1 MFWFLNRKGIVE
13 KTPWMLTLLVWF
25 WVLPELAIQLGWATA
40 EVGRQPWIVWQQL
53 RTADA
58 ISKVVPAWQ
67 IGTTLAIFVADLRT
81 AVRRLVARRL
91 RPDQEGAGP
100 AGRQGRARRPRPPRR
115 LREGGTM
122 TTLGVLWFALV
133 GVLLAGYALFDG
145 FDLGLGT
152 LYPFLAKNDD
162 EKEIMRS
169 SIGPVW
175 DGNEVWLLTGGG
187 AIFAAFPNVYATVF
201 SGFYLALMLVLFALI
216 FRAVSFEFYAHD
228 PSWRRVWDW
237 AFFLGSALPALLF
250 GVAAGNIV
258 RGVPLDKMGEFT
270 GNFFTLLNP
279 YALVLG
285 VLGLVMFMWQGAA
298 WLAVKS
304 ENALYDR
311 AVKTRSLMAW
321 VFVALVVVATA
332 ATFLLVPRAAS
343 QVMASPA
350 GWLFLVLLLVSIVW
364 GRFGSERQGSH
375 GWYAASLAPVALIGL
390 WAVVD
395 LPAARAGD
403 QRRRAVVDHR
413 ELGFVAAHAHGDD
426 DHRCHRRAAGPVL
439 LLPHLSDLRRQD
451 TARRRRVLGLEAS
464 VRSHLLPT
472 DAELRRA

>member
-1 MFWFLNRKGIVE
+1 
-13 KTPWMLTLLVWF
+13 
-25 WVLPELAIQLGWATA
+25 
-40 EVGRQPWIVWQQL
+40 
-53 RTADA
+53 
-58 ISKVVPAWQ
+58 
-67 IGTTLAIFVADLRT
+67 
-81 AVRRLVARRL
+81 
-91 RPDQEGAGP
+91 
-100 AGRQGRARRPRPPRR
+100 
-115 LREGGTM
+115 M

-152 LYPFLAKNDD
+152 LYPFIAKTDD
-162 EKEIMRS
+162 DKEIVRS

-175 DGNEVWLLTGGG
+175 DGNEVWLLAGGG
-187 AIFAAFPNVYATVF
+187 AIFAAFPNVYAAVF

-228 PSWRRVWDW
+228 PSWRKVWDW

-279 YALVLG
+279 YSLVLG

-298 WLAVKS
+298 WLALKS

-311 AVKTRSLMAW
+311 AVKARSLMAW

-350 GWLFLVLLLVSIVW
+350 GWLFLVLLLASIVW
-364 GRFGSERQGSH
+364 GRLGANGKAH
-375 GWYAASLAPVALIGL
+375 TAWYAASLAPVALIGL
-390 WAVVD
+390 WAVAIFPRLV
-395 LPAARAGD
+395 PAINDDALSLTIANSASSELTLTVMTIIAAIGVPLVLFYFYLIYRIFAGKT
-403 QRRRAVVDHR
+403 QIGG
-413 ELGFVAAHAHGDD
+413 EGY
-426 DHRCHRRAAGPVL
+426 
-439 LLPHLSDLRRQD
+439 
-451 TARRRRVLGLEAS
+451 
-464 VRSHLLPT
+464 
-472 DAELRRA
+472 

>member
-1 MFWFLNRKGIVE
+1 MPLGVVGWVDVPNKRTIALELPGGTSFLASGSFQTPYPGLNDFPAEDLPPIQFVYQTYHLMVLIFGALVLVSCGFWFLNRKGIVE

-25 WVLPELAIQLGWATA
+25 WLLPQLGIQLGWATA
-40 EVGRQPWIVWQQL
+40 EVGRQPWIVWQEL
-53 RTADA
+53 RTVDA

-67 IGTTLAIFVADLRT
+67 IAHDARHLRGHLRT

-91 RPDQEGAGP
+91 RSDQEGAGP

-162 EKEIMRS
+162 EKEVMRS

-228 PSWRRVWDW
+228 PAWRKVWDW
-237 AFFLGSALPALLF
+237 SFFLGSALPALLF

-285 VLGLVMFMWQGAA
+285 VLGLGHVHVAGRGVARA
-298 WLAVKS
+298 S
-304 ENALYDR
+304 SPRTTLYDR

-321 VFVALVVVATA
+321 VFVVLVLVATV

-343 QVMASPA
+343 QVMASPI
-350 GWLFLVLLLVSIVW
+350 GWVFMALLLVSMAWAPV
-364 GRFGSERQGSH
+364 RSRRQG
-375 GWYAASLAPVALIGL
+375 
-390 WAVVD
+390 
-395 LPAARAGD
+395 PAQLVRRIARAG
-403 QRRRAVVDHR
+403 RAHRAVGGLD
-413 ELGFVAAHAHGDD
+413 
-426 DHRCHRRAAGPVL
+426 
-439 LLPHLSDLRRQD
+439 LPETGTGHQR
-451 TARRRRVLGLEAS
+451 
-464 VRSHLLPT
+464 
-472 DAELRRA
+472 

>member
-1 MFWFLNRKGIVE
+1 
-13 KTPWMLTLLVWF
+13 
-25 WVLPELAIQLGWATA
+25 
-40 EVGRQPWIVWQQL
+40 
-53 RTADA
+53 
-58 ISKVVPAWQ
+58 
-67 IGTTLAIFVADLRT
+67 
-81 AVRRLVARRL
+81 
-91 RPDQEGAGP
+91 
-100 AGRQGRARRPRPPRR
+100 
-115 LREGGTM
+115 M

-162 EKEIMRS
+162 EKEVMRS

-228 PSWRRVWDW
+228 PGWRRVWDW
-237 AFFLGSALPALLF
+237 SFFLGSALPALLF

-285 VLGLVMFMWQGAA
+285 VLGLVMFLWQGAA

-321 VFVALVVVATA
+321 LFVVLVLLSTV
-332 ATFLLVPRAAS
+332 ATFLLVPRAAA
-343 QVMASPA
+343 QVMASPI
-350 GWLFLVLLLVSIVW
+350 GWVFIVLLLVSMAW
-364 GRFGSERQGSH
+364 GRFVH
-375 GWYAASLAPVALIGL
+375 GGKELHSWYAASLAPVALVGL
-390 WAVVD
+390 WAVSIFPRLV
-395 LPAARAGD
+395 PAINDDALSLTIANSASSQLTLTVMTIIAAIGVPLVLFYFYLIYRIFAGKV
-403 QRRRAVVDHR
+403 Q
-413 ELGFVAAHAHGDD
+413 
-426 DHRCHRRAAGPVL
+426 AG
-439 LLPHLSDLRRQD
+439 
-451 TARRRRVLGLEAS
+451 GEGY
-464 VRSHLLPT
+464 
-472 DAELRRA
+472 

>member
-1 MFWFLNRKGIVE
+1 
-13 KTPWMLTLLVWF
+13 
-25 WVLPELAIQLGWATA
+25 
-40 EVGRQPWIVWQQL
+40 
-53 RTADA
+53 
-58 ISKVVPAWQ
+58 
-67 IGTTLAIFVADLRT
+67 
-81 AVRRLVARRL
+81 
-91 RPDQEGAGP
+91 
-100 AGRQGRARRPRPPRR
+100 
-115 LREGGTM
+115 M
-122 TTLGVLWFALV
+122 TTLGILWFALV

-228 PSWRRVWDW
+228 RAWGKVWDW

-285 VLGLVMFMWQGAA
+285 VMGLVMFMWQGAA

-304 ENALYDR
+304 EGDLYGR

-321 VFVALVVVATA
+321 VFVALVAVSTVLTY
-332 ATFLLVPRAAS
+332 LLVPRAAE
-343 QVMASPA
+343 QVTSSPV
-350 GWLFLVLLLVSIVW
+350 GWVFLALLLVSMAW
-364 GRFGSERQGSH
+364 ARFAH
-375 GWYAASLAPVALIGL
+375 GGEDLHSWYAASLAPVALIGL
-390 WAVVD
+390 WAVSIFPRLV
-395 LPAARAGD
+395 PAINDDALSLTIANSASSQLTLTVMAIIAAIGVPLVLFYIFLVYKIFAGKTP
-403 QRRRAVVDHR
+403 
-413 ELGFVAAHAHGDD
+413 LGGE
-426 DHRCHRRAAGPVL
+426 GY
-439 LLPHLSDLRRQD
+439 
-451 TARRRRVLGLEAS
+451 
-464 VRSHLLPT
+464 
-472 DAELRRA
+472 